1 MSPWADMV
9 GAYTHQQRRL
19 DRLTTFHRGNLDAN
33 DAIPAA
39 NRDYG
44 EDWTLSA
51 VGNWEDFQVDEN
63 GDGDVTDASDLDQD
77 RTHNDVNEVTGITE
91 QTDPQQ
97 SQWADPVYSARG
109 NTTTLP
115 QPSDLTSTYTATY
128 DAWNRLV
135 EIKDGE
141 TTVATYRYDA
151 VGRRIA
157 KLVPNGSNWDR
168 TDYYYSAGPRVIEER
183 SAENQADP
191 DTVASDPQYQYVWGM
206 RYVHAPV
213 LRDEDTDADG
223 DCTDDGGSQRLY
235 YSQDA
240 NFNVTALVEP
250 DGDVAERV
258 VYDPYGQPTFYDGA
272 WANPSSSSAYA
283 NEILFTGHRLDPE
296 TGLYYCLAR
305 HYHPALGR
313 WLQRDPVGYRDGMG
327 LYTYAMSSPGLYVD
341 PTGGASIP
349 TPGVPL
355 GGSSLGVI
363 ADETHRHPAFA
374 EGIAETLRDLCP
386 CFSYKIKDPGG
397 GAKATPY
404 GMAKVITLEGN
415 PEYKDK
421 MKFCCCYYEHL
432 PGCNLLYKLATEGA
446 WSQGHNVRGVIPTG
460 YGASVPTGGLALR
473 LTYRTDKGDN
483 LRSKSATNTE
493 EFAHGAYS
501 IHEYGAKRA
510 KEFVYPGGKPQG
522 GTQRPTPRAVRQ
534 LDKALVDLVRDKFDC
549 SSVLGDGARA
559 MKARNAAQRF
569 WDRAQKM
576 RNVVTNVKPEDRL
589 EMPKRYLP
597 LE

>member
-240 NFNVTALVEP
+240 NFNVTALVDAS
-250 DGDVAERV
+250 DGSVVER
-258 VYDPYGQPTFYDGA
+258 YACDPYGTVTIWNEARTSTIA
-272 WANPSSSSAYA
+272 WANSKQ
-283 NEILFTGHRLDPE
+283 NEILFCGYRFDPE
-296 TGLYYCLAR
+296 
-305 HYHPALGR
+305 
-313 WLQRDPVGYRDGMG
+313 
-327 LYTYAMSSPGLYVD
+327 PGLYHVRRRMVFPPWRHRAGD
-341 PTGGASIP
+341 EG
-349 TPGVPL
+349 PL
-355 GGSSLGVI
+355 VG
-363 ADETHRHPAFA
+363 
-374 EGIAETLRDLCP
+374 
-386 CFSYKIKDPGG
+386 CF
-397 GAKATPY
+397 
-404 GMAKVITLEGN
+404 
-415 PEYKDK
+415 
-421 MKFCCCYYEHL
+421 
-432 PGCNLLYKLATEGA
+432 
-446 WSQGHNVRGVIPTG
+446 
-460 YGASVPTGGLALR
+460 
-473 LTYRTDKGDN
+473 
-483 LRSKSATNTE
+483 
-493 EFAHGAYS
+493 
-501 IHEYGAKRA
+501 
-510 KEFVYPGGKPQG
+510 
-522 GTQRPTPRAVRQ
+522 
-534 LDKALVDLVRDKFDC
+534 
-549 SSVLGDGARA
+549 
-559 MKARNAAQRF
+559 
-569 WDRAQKM
+569 
-576 RNVVTNVKPEDRL
+576 
-589 EMPKRYLP
+589 
-597 LE
+597 